1 MYVFNVTF
9 ISGKT
14 FFLDFS
20 CVKGTEI
27 ILLLSYFAFVISV
40 NLIVNWLRL
49 AKTTETQRVIL
60 NLLQVFDVTVDFLF
74 SSLTFFSC
82 IGMRWYRGLTG
93 SPAPQD
99 GM

>member
-60 NLLQVFDVTVDFLF
+60 NLLQVFDVTVDF
-74 SSLTFFSC
+74 SFFFLDFFFLALVQVVQ
-82 IGMRWYRGLTG
+82 RFNR
-93 SPAPQD
+93 
-99 GM
+99 

>member
-27 ILLLSYFAFVISV
+27 ILLFSYFAFVISV
-40 NLIVNWLRL
+40 NLICKLVTARKNHRD
-49 AKTTETQRVIL
+49 TEGDIK
-60 NLLQVFDVTVDFLF
+60 
-74 SSLTFFSC
+74 LTS
-82 IGMRWYRGLTG
+82 GL
-93 SPAPQD
+93 
-99 GM
+99 

>member
-1 MYVFNVTF
+1 MYVFNVAF

-20 CVKGTEI
+20 CVEGTEI

-49 AKTTETQRVIL
+49 TKTGHRDTEGDIK
-60 NLLQVFDVTVDFLF
+60 
-74 SSLTFFSC
+74 LTS
-82 IGMRWYRGLTG
+82 GL
-93 SPAPQD
+93 
-99 GM
+99 